1 VPPTDPTLSQPT
13 GSSVLG
19 VDLGLYAPGEHAH
32 TNVHPGAPP
41 VASGSIST
49 KEHPRT
55 RLQNNIRKQ
64 KIYKDGT
71 TCYACLTQAGEPEY
85 VHEALSNEKW
95 RGAMDEEYRT
105 LLRNGTCHLV
115 PSHHTNNTIDCKWVY
130 KIKRKQDGSVD
141 MYKARLV
148 AKGFRQRFGI
158 DYSDMFSLA
167 IKSATIHLML
177 SLAVSRGW

>member
-1 VPPTDPTLSQPT
+1 MHRENMHIQTCIQGLLQLLQVPFQLK
-13 GSSVLG
+13 
-19 VDLGLYAPGEHAH
+19 
-32 TNVHPGAPP
+32 
-41 VASGSIST
+41 SIQ
-49 KEHPRT
+49 ELDCRIILENRRYT
-55 RLQNNIRKQ
+55 RMGQ
-64 KIYKDGT
+64 
-71 TCYACLTQAGEPEY
+71 QAGEPEY

-148 AKGFRQRFGI
+148 TKGFRQRFGI
-158 DYSDMFSLA
+158 DYSDMFILA